1 MKHKK
6 LKQTLVGIAAALLFL
21 LPAVGIAVNGTSY
34 QPEAAAQQAL
44 RGNSR
49 VAVKEAGTI
58 AFEPENRKGETSV
71 IFYPGAFVEPEA
83 YAPLALEIA
92 EQGYPVYIVRM
103 PMNLAVLSP
112 ERGSEVMALHPEIE
126 NWIVGGHSL
135 GGAMAPEL
143 AEAQTEVKGIF
154 FLAAYPADDGI
165 RDTEVQVVSL
175 WGSDD
180 GVADLDKVKAAEA
193 VYPGAAVMTEIEG
206 GNHAGFGDY
215 GAQKGDNPADI
226 SNTEQMHQAAE
237 GILGLLEKIS

>member
-21 LPAVGIAVNGTSY
+21 LPAGGIAVNHMSY

-44 RGNSR
+44 KGNSR
-49 VAVKEAGTI
+49 VVVKGGGTI
-58 AFEPENRKGETSV
+58 AFEPEKRIGETGV
-71 IFYPGAFVEPEA
+71 IFYPGAFVAPEA

-112 ERGSEVMALHPEIE
+112 ERGSEIMALHPEIE
-126 NWIVGGHSL
+126 SWIVGGHSL

-143 AEAQTEVKGIF
+143 AEAQTKVKGIF

-165 RDTEVQVVSL
+165 RDTEIQVVSL

-226 SNTEQMHQAAE
+226 SNTEQMHQAAA
-237 GILGLLEKIS
+237 GILGLLEKIR

>member
-6 LKQTLVGIAAALLFL
+6 LKQTLVGVVAALLLL
-21 LPAVGIAVNGTSY
+21 LPAGGIAVNRMSY

-44 RGNSR
+44 RGNSH

-58 AFEPENRKGETSV
+58 AFEPENRKGETGV

-226 SNTEQMHQAAE
+226 SNNEQMHQAAE

>member
-6 LKQTLVGIAAALLFL
+6 LKQALAGVGLALLLL
-21 LPAVGIAVNGTSY
+21 LPAGGIAVNCMTY

-44 RGNSR
+44 RGDSH
-49 VAVKEAGTI
+49 VVVKDGGTI
-58 AFEPENRKGETSV
+58 AFEPENQKGETGV
-71 IFYPGAFVEPEA
+71 IFYPGAFVSPEA

-112 ERGSEVMALHPEIE
+112 ERGSEIMALHPEIE
-126 NWIVGGHSL
+126 NWAAGGHSL

-143 AEAQTEVKGIF
+143 AKTHNKVKGIF

-165 RDTEVQVVSL
+165 KDSEVQVVSL

-180 GVADLDKVKAAEA
+180 GVADLDKVRTAEA
-193 VYPGAAVMTEIEG
+193 LYPETAVMTEIEG
-206 GNHAGFGDY
+206 GNHAGFADY
-215 GAQKGDNPADI
+215 GAQKGDNQAVI
-226 SNTEQMHQAAE
+226 LNTEQMHQAAE
-237 GILGLLEKIS
+237 GVLGLLEKIS